1 VKLATQT
8 RRLAEITGIIG
19 EHDVAKLTLCISAS
33 SCLNQEPDTV
43 ETLVELDV
51 LVMGNH
57 LVSADL
63 GKVLDGIK
71 RRVVTK
77 QI

>member
-1 VKLATQT
+1 
-8 RRLAEITGIIG
+8 
-19 EHDVAKLTLCISAS
+19 
-33 SCLNQEPDTV
+33 LNQEPDTV